1 MVVAR
6 ALLVACVIVAVFAQ
20 PPEEN
25 APAAE
30 EPIAVEEVP
39 AEDAGFAGIDEA
51 IMGVVQGEEML
62 ARTYLELVL
71 KVQAAYYN
79 RKAASSM
86 VQLFLTRNGE
96 EPEAVQKAIQQAA
109 PQQQSFEESDADE
122 DEDIARE
129 DDDEVDAEEAY
140 QNAADFVLE
149 EDNDDDAMSFLE
161 IPHSDKKKQ
170 RLIAQAHLYLDL
182 FTAIKVRTFQSVYA
196 AADLQ
201 KEFFL
206 NRGLQLKVGSLGDAI
221 PKEYANLLYIQLFK
235 TYLSTQKLSKSFQM
249 VSTWSTWLEDELD
262 KIRGDLGDH
271 GSGGS
276 NGEEIYTDR
285 LFAFQAYS
293 QLAYLELSEFMVDT
307 YLEYQTGMVG
317 AASAEGAP
325 EGAASF
331 LETGASSK
339 TKFVPTMLAFSG
351 QSYYA
356 MKLYKMYYLYYQYA
370 AAQAGL
376 QAASI
381 RFSSLSGK
389 GVGASIPQGKA
400 YAKSLY
406 ALGFGSNLMYASD
419 VEMVTSMWAI
429 YNIVAPMFTQQE
441 NNAKAALHM

>member
-6 ALLVACVIVAVFAQ
+6 AVLVACVIAAVFAQ

-25 APAAE
+25 APVE
-30 EPIAVEEVP
+30 EPIAVEEVT
-39 AEDAGFAGIDEA
+39 AEEAGVAGIDQA
-51 IMGVVQGEEML
+51 ILGVVQGEEML

-86 VQLFLTRNGE
+86 VQLFLTRNGNQ
-96 EPEAVQKAIQQAA
+96 PEAIQQAIQEAA
-109 PQQQSFEESDADE
+109 PAQSLEEVDDDE
-122 DEDIARE
+122 EENAAE
-129 DDDEVDAEEAY
+129 DDEVDAEEAY

-149 EDNDDDAMSFLE
+149 EDGDAVSFLE
-161 IPHSDKKKQ
+161 VSTADKKQ
-170 RLIAQAHLYLDL
+170 RLVAQAHLYLDL
-182 FTAIKVRTFQSVYA
+182 FTAVKVRTFQTVYA

-262 KIRGDLGDH
+262 KIRADLGDH

-276 NGEEIYTDR
+276 DGEEIYTDR

-293 QLAYLELSEFMVDT
+293 QLAYLELSEFMVET

-317 AASAEGAP
+317 ASVEGAT
-325 EGAASF
+325 EGASSF
-331 LETGASSK
+331 LEVGASSK
-339 TKFVPTMLAFSG
+339 TKFVPTMLAFAG

-381 RFSSLSGK
+381 RFSSVSGK
-389 GVGASIPQGKA
+389 GLGANIPQGKA